1 MRNDIYTFR
10 PDDALRFAKDR
21 HETTRK
27 YGDELQFKFCPYCS
41 GGENRDQYTFSIN
54 LKNGA
59 HNCKRS
65 SCGKTGNMITLH
77 YEFKF
82 SLGRD
87 VDAYLDRYNPDQRKQ
102 HRPFKRREIQPDDP
116 AQAAAIEY
124 FKTRGISAETV
135 RRYSV
140 TTKADDHNVLVFQFF
155 SEDGTPWFVKYR
167 RTDFDKK
174 KHKSKEWCESGRKP
188 ILFGMDQC
196 DFDEDPLRLVMTEGQ
211 IDSMSLAEAGIKNAV
226 SVPLGKNG
234 FTWVPYCWD
243 FLRRFDELVI
253 FGDNENGEISLL
265 DYMKNTF
272 KGKVRVVRQEDYKCC
287 KDANE
292 ILTRHGPEDLRA
304 AVDNAEALPVRHTKD
319 ITEIE
324 EENPEE
330 IPHFGTGIPEL
341 DSVLGGLYMGNVV
354 ILTGDRGDGKS
365 TFASQLAVMAVDAG
379 YKVFFYSAEL
389 PDWQFRN
396 WFDRQVAGDDNI
408 HDGRVDE
415 RAKEKIR
422 KWYKGKVTVYDNSYD
437 DDEGDETEEASVI
450 NAVLECIKQKGTNV
464 VFLDNLMT
472 LVDSSASENENAQ
485 QTRFIKSVM
494 KIARRYSILAVVI
507 AHPRKS
513 SGARSF
519 NMDDVSGSANITN
532 SVDVVL
538 RYSRPS
544 TKGGEAPD
552 ARTKR
557 LLMVYKN
564 RKDGAL
570 QTEGIRLGYSDIS
583 KRVFSLTDERDARN
597 KEYGWAYGEDG
608 FTELEDCDDIP
619 F

>member
-1 MRNDIYTFR
+1 MTNDIYDFS
-10 PDDALRFAKDR
+10 PDDAKRFAVEQR
-21 HETTRK
+21 AQTRQF
-27 YGDELQFKFCPYCS
+27 GEELQFKYCPYCN

-77 YEFKF
+77 KEFGF
-82 SLGRD
+82 SLGRNTD
-87 VDAYLDRYNPDQRKQ
+87 VYLDKEKK

-174 KHKSKEWCESGRKP
+174 KHKSKEWCEKDRKP

-253 FGDNENGEISLL
+253 FGDNESGEISLL
-265 DYMKNTF
+265 EYMKNTF
-272 KGKVRVVRQEDYKCC
+272 RGKVRVVRQEDYKGC
-287 KDANE
+287 KDAND
-292 ILTRHGPEDLRA
+292 ILKKYGPGALKA
-304 AVDNAEALPVRHTKD
+304 AVNNAEALPVRHTKD
-319 ITEIE
+319 ITDIQRR
-324 EENPEE
+324 NLAD
-330 IPHFGTGIPEL
+330 IPHMGTGIPEL
-341 DSVLGGLYMGNVV
+341 DNVLGGLFMGQVV
-354 ILTGDRGDGKS
+354 ILTGPRGDGKS

-389 PDWQFRN
+389 PDWQFRA
-396 WFDRQVAGDDNI
+396 WLDLQVAGDEYI
-408 HDGRVDE
+408 HNGKVDDDAMAAIE
-415 RAKEKIR
+415 
-422 KWYKGKVTVYDNSYD
+422 KWYKGKITVYDNTFD
-437 DDEGDETEEASVI
+437 DDEEESEEQSVL
-450 NAVLECIKQKGTNV
+450 NAVKSCIKQMGTNV

-472 LVDSSASENENAQ
+472 VVDNGSSENENTQ
-485 QTRFIKSVM
+485 QTRFVKEVSR
-494 KIARRYSILAVVI
+494 IAKRYNILIVLV

-513 SGARSF
+513 SGPRNF
-519 NMDDVSGSANITN
+519 DMDDISGSANITN
-532 SVDVVL
+532 LADVVM
-538 RYSRPS
+538 RYARP
-544 TKGGEAPD
+544 TQKKGEEIPD

-557 LLMVYKN
+557 ILTVQKN
-564 RKDGAL
+564 RNDGRL
-570 QTEGIRLGYSDIS
+570 QTMGISLGYSETS
-583 KRVFSLTDERDARN
+583 KRIFSIQSEMW
-597 KEYGWAYGEDG
+597 KYKKYGW
-608 FTELEDCDDIP
+608 TEEADDYDEIP
-619 F
+619 L